1 MPLSEHPTAS
11 TTPSAPPRW
20 HALDGPDV
28 LQRLGVDPADGLG
41 ADGVAERLARHGP
54 NRLPEP
60 PRRPA
65 WQRFLLQFH
74 NPLIYVLL
82 VAGLATLA
90 LGSHVDAGV
99 ILGVVLVNA
108 LIGHIQEGKAEQAL
122 AAVRGMLAARATVQ
136 RGGER
141 HQIDA
146 GELVPG
152 DIVWLE
158 PGDRVPAD
166 LRLLQARN
174 LRTVEAALTG
184 ESAAVDKDT
193 GAATDHAALGDRHG
207 MAFSGT
213 LVAYGSGCGVVV
225 ATGQATEIG
234 HIGQLVSEV
243 QTLATPLTRL
253 LDRFARQITAAIL
266 GVSLL
271 TLAWGHAVAGLPL
284 FDLFLAVVGLA
295 VAAIPEGMP
304 AVVTIVLAIGT
315 RVMARQNAIVRRLP
329 AVESLG
335 SVTVICS
342 DKTGTLTR
350 NEMTAVRVVLPAREI
365 SVSGTGY
372 APEGG
377 FHTADGAVLHPGDD
391 PALQALL
398 HCAVLCNDA
407 RIHRQ
412 PDELSAGPPPA
423 QFAPPRGAATRAAV
437 ERGGQWVLTGDPTE
451 GALTT
456 LAHKAGLDATAEAQ
470 AFPRLDAIP
479 FESERQLM
487 VTLHHDHAG
496 RHELL
501 LKGAPERV
509 LALCTGEAGGRP
521 LDRAR
526 WTAAIE
532 RAAGAGERVLALARG
547 EGAPDRHEVALAD
560 LTPRFEMLGLVGII
574 DPPRDEAV
582 AAVAECQGA
591 GIRVKMITG
600 DHAVTAAAIGR
611 QLGLRSEGALTGD
624 AIAALDEA
632 ALRRAAR
639 DTDVFARASPE
650 HKLRL
655 IAALQAEGQLVAMT
669 GDGVNDAPALKAA
682 DVGVAMGGKGT
693 DAAREAADLVLT
705 DDNFA
710 TIARAVREGRVVYD
724 NIKKSL
730 MFMLPTNGG
739 EAGVILLAIF
749 AGLPLPVT
757 AGQILWVNT
766 VTAVTLALALAFEP
780 AEPQVMQ
787 HPPRPPQESII
798 TRALGGRILFVIALM
813 IAATFGVFHWEMAR
827 GSALETART
836 AAVNALVA
844 CEVFYLFN
852 VRHFT
857 RHAWRRETLT
867 GNPVV
872 PLVAGLLVLV
882 QLAFTYAPPLQVL
895 FQTTALDAR
904 SWAMVLAVGVATFV
918 LVELEKALLRSGGV
932 RRL

>member
-1 MPLSEHPTAS
+1 MSESRLSS
-11 TTPSAPPRW
+11 TPHW
-20 HALDGPDV
+20 HALDGGEV
-28 LQRLGVDPADGLG
+28 LQRLQVDPADGLD
-41 ADGVAERLARHGP
+41 AAEVARRRARHGA
-54 NRLPEP
+54 NRLPDP
-60 PRRPA
+60 PRRPP
-65 WQRFLLQFH
+65 WLRFLLQFH

-82 VAGLATLA
+82 VAGLATLL

-99 ILGVVLVNA
+99 ILGVVLINA

-193 GAATDHAALGDRHG
+193 GATAASAPVADRQG
-207 MAFSGT
+207 IAFSGT
-213 LVAYGSGCGVVV
+213 LVAYGNGCGVVV
-225 ATGQATEIG
+225 ATGSATEIG
-234 HIGQLVSEV
+234 HIGQLVSGV
-243 QTLATPLTRL
+243 QTLATPLTRR
-253 LDRFARQITAAIL
+253 LDRFARQITVFIL

-271 TLAWGHAVAGLPL
+271 TLAWGHLVAGLPL
-284 FDLFLAVVGLA
+284 FDVFLAVVGLA

-315 RVMARQNAIVRRLP
+315 RAMAHKQAIVRRLP

-350 NEMTAVRVVLPAREI
+350 NEMTAVRVVLPAREL
-365 SVSGTGY
+365 SVTGTGY

-377 FHTADGAVLHPGDD
+377 FHAQDGSVLHPDSD

-398 HCAVLCNDA
+398 HCALLCNDA
-407 RIHRQ
+407 RIHR
-412 PDELSAGPPPA
+412 EAGTA
-423 QFAPPRGAATRAAV
+423 
-437 ERGGQWVLTGDPTE
+437 ERGGQWTLTGDPTE
-451 GALTT
+451 GALVT
-456 LAHKAGLDATAEAQ
+456 LAHKAGLDAADAART
-470 AFPRLDAIP
+470 FLRLDAIP

-496 RHELL
+496 HHELL

-509 LALCTGEAGGRP
+509 LALCTCEAGGRP

-526 WTAAIE
+526 WLAAIE

-547 EGAPDRHEVALAD
+547 EGTADRHEVTLDD
-560 LTPRFEMLGLVGII
+560 LRPRFELLGLVGII

-582 AAVAECQGA
+582 AAVAECQRA

-600 DHAVTAAAIGR
+600 DHAVTASAIGR
-611 QLGLRSEGALTGD
+611 QLGLRAEGTLTGD
-624 AIAALDEA
+624 TIDTLDDV
-632 ALRRAAR
+632 ALRRAVMA
-639 DTDVFARASPE
+639 TDVFARASPE

-710 TIARAVREGRVVYD
+710 TIARAVRQGRVVYD

-780 AEPQVMQ
+780 AEPHVMQ
-787 HPPRPPQESII
+787 HPPRPPDESVV
-798 TRALGGRILFVIALM
+798 TRALGARVLFVIALI
-813 IAATFGVFHWEMAR
+813 IAATFWVFHWELAR
-827 GSALETART
+827 GSTLETART

-844 CEVFYLFN
+844 CELFYLFN

-857 RHAWRRETLT
+857 RHAWRLETLT
-867 GNPVV
+867 GNPVTL
-872 PLVAGLLVLV
+872 LVAGLLLLV
-882 QLAFTYAPPLQVL
+882 QLAFTYAPPLQAL
-895 FQTTALDAR
+895 FRTTALDAA
-904 SWAMVLAVGVATFV
+904 SWGMVLAMGAATFL
-918 LVELEKALLRSGGV
+918 LVELEKALLRGGGV